1 MVLYFKNLV
10 VELHILNT
18 YKILCLLDFIFYS
31 IYILIF
37 YVCVYIYIYI
47 YWECILCIILDY
59 KNLKFKYLFDIIDI
73 DFWSSKNFMNIE
85 DMRRKYNPNVDL
97 S

>member
-18 YKILCLLDFIFYS
+18 YKILCQLDFIFYS

-37 YVCVYIYIYI
+37 YVCIYI